1 MTLHYITLPYLTL
14 HYITLHYVTLHYITL
29 HYLKRQERKAS
40 LRRRVV
46 ACAAVRLCARVGT
59 LRDTRRPF
67 FDLTTFART
76 PSVKHRMLEARW
88 WSWSGNL
95 SSFLWPNGLPDLH
108 FEIQM
113 EPKWC
118 PEGPSETPWTHSGR
132 FGGDLGAPRALR
144 GCSRDLPGTLHGRS
158 GTLRGHPGDPWERL
172 F

>member
-1 MTLHYITLPYLTL
+1 MATDAEEKKKDKLTARVATVCGTPGYAHTRLLQSISRSGYVPPQALTL
-14 HYITLHYVTLHYITL
+14 HYITSHTFHTLHP
-29 HYLKRQERKAS
+29 KRQERKAS

-108 FEIQM
+108 FEVQM
-113 EPKWC
+113 EPK
-118 PEGPSETPWTHSGR
+118 
-132 FGGDLGAPRALR
+132 
-144 GCSRDLPGTLHGRS
+144 
-158 GTLRGHPGDPWERL
+158 
-172 F
+172 

>member
-1 MTLHYITLPYLTL
+1 MPPEHPRSSPGAPNACNRAPAPSKRRPGTSKSSLRRPPGPHFGASGSENASFLVFFLDIPERKFPGGGGESPQASSINYITL
-14 HYITLHYVTLHYITL
+14 HYITLHTYI
-29 HYLKRQERKAS
+29 HLKRQERKAS

-67 FDLTTFART
+67 FDLTMFART

-108 FEIQM
+108 FEV
-113 EPKWC
+113 
-118 PEGPSETPWTHSGR
+118 
-132 FGGDLGAPRALR
+132 
-144 GCSRDLPGTLHGRS
+144 
-158 GTLRGHPGDPWERL
+158 
-172 F
+172 